1 MHNHYIECHHKLKYC
16 STSALGGKEEKR
28 KKKKKKQ
35 LKLHIIIALIGVTF
49 HDLIYEKTQK
59 KSMYL
64 VSVSNMLWSLWSF
77 VSENEAQGLNLKT

>member
-1 MHNHYIECHHKLKYC
+1 
-16 STSALGGKEEKR
+16 
-28 KKKKKKQ
+28 